1 MSTTE
6 DEQQGDERQERQR
19 SRKSGASKPSGGTAR
34 KQASRSRSSQDEPSQ
49 DKPRSSARRASGSK
63 EGQDRPERRST
74 GSDAGQDAAS
84 ERGGAGGVSATR
96 VARQAAEVLAMLTG
110 RTPEAVT
117 GIERHDDGWRVQ
129 LEVVETHKIPE
140 TADLMALY
148 DVDLDSSGEF
158 TGHRRVRRYSRGQ
171 GGDG

>member
-63 EGQDRPERRST
+63 EGQDRPERRSAT
-74 GSDAGQDAAS
+74 R
-84 ERGGAGGVSATR
+84 RGGVGLGELLGCSLDGLGRFAQLLARSGQPGRDGVMVAGEL
-96 VARQAAEVLAMLTG
+96 VALRPCDIDLRADHALT
-110 RTPEAVT
+110 P
-117 GIERHDDGWRVQ
+117 
-129 LEVVETHKIPE
+129 
-140 TADLMALY
+140 
-148 DVDLDSSGEF
+148 
-158 TGHRRVRRYSRGQ
+158 
-171 GGDG
+171 

>member
-1 MSTTE
+1 VSTTE
-6 DEQQGDERQERQR
+6 DEPQQGDEDQDQPRA
-19 SRKSGASKPSGGTAR
+19 KSGDSKRPGGATR
-34 KQASRSRSSQDEPSQ
+34 KQTSRDRASREKPGSDR
-49 DKPRSSARRASGSK
+49 PRSSATRSSASRRDSESK
-63 EGQDRPERRST
+63 DDT
-74 GSDAGQDAAS
+74 GNDG
-84 ERGGAGGVSATR
+84 RGTGGVSATR
-96 VARQAAEVLAMLTG
+96 AARQAGEVLAMLTG

-148 DVDLDSSGEF
+148 DVELDSSGEF

-171 GGDG
+171 GGEG